1 MRVFRLPGAL
11 PAIVVFLLVMD
22 NGPANAQ
29 NNCAPFS
36 GMVYGALYRDSA
48 DQPRTWHMLGNFTI
62 GRELSFAT
70 IGVKS
75 TSMVRDPDDWQG
87 TELWTFDFG
96 GGNTIQLTT
105 DFVTEHMA
113 NTAGIYHIR
122 EVGRFVDGTGAFV
135 HAYGNL
141 TAEGP
146 FGPNVVLHDVSG
158 LPTVA
163 TMFWVAPTQ
172 GMICGANERDQ

>member
-1 MRVFRLPGAL
+1 MKPFRLSATL
-11 PAIVVFLLVMD
+11 LAIVSILLVV
-22 NGPANAQ
+22 GSTTANAQ

-36 GMVYGALYRDSA
+36 GTVYGALYRDA
-48 DQPRTWHMLGNFTI
+48 PDQPRTWHMLGNFTI
-62 GRELSFAT
+62 GRDLSFAT
-70 IGVKS
+70 VGVKS
-75 TSMVRDPDDWQG
+75 TSLARDPDTWQG

-96 GGNTIQLTT
+96 GGHTIQLAT
-105 DFVTEHMA
+105 DFVTEHMTNA
-113 NTAGIYHIR
+113 AGIYHIR
-122 EVGRFVDGTGAFV
+122 EVGRFVNGTGAFV

-146 FGPNVVLHDVSG
+146 FGPGVVLHDVPG

-172 GMICGANERDQ
+172 GMICGKNKREK